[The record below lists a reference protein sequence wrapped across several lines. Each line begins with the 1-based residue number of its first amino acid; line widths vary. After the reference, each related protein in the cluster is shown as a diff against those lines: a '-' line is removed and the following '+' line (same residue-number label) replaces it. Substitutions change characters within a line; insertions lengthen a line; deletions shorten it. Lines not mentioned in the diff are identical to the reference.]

1 MRDVMPMNVDE
12 HLDEVLGIIEKPKK
26 EVVKAERLV
35 PVISDDDSD
44 LDFQYVRE
52 NLYNLIERGQDG
64 LEEMLEIAKSSE
76 HPRAMEVFGQLIGK
90 LTETNKELLNLHKTK
105 KDISQD
111 TSSPK
116 NVSNNLFVGSTAELQ
131 KFLKTGKTIKESDG
145 NEVLP
150 RKS

>member
-1 MRDVMPMNVDE
+1 MRDVMPMSVDD

-26 EVVKAERLV
+26 EVIKTGRFV
-35 PVISDDDSD
+35 PVISADDSETD
-44 LDFQYVRE
+44 YQYARE

-90 LTETNKELLNLHKTK
+90 LTDTNKELLNLHKTK

-111 TSSPK
+111 TSGPK

-131 KFLKTGKTIKESDG
+131 KFLKKGKDIKE
-145 NEVLP
+145 NE
-150 RKS
+150 KEK

>member
-1 MRDVMPMNVDE
+1 MRDVMPMNVDD
-12 HLDEVLGIIEKPKK
+12 HLDEVLGIVEKPKK

>member
-1 MRDVMPMNVDE
+1 MRDVMPMNVDD
-12 HLDEVLGIIEKPKK
+12 HLDEVLGIVEKPKK
-26 EVVKAERLV
+26 EVVKVGRFV
-35 PVISDDDSD
+35 PVISADDSET
-44 LDFQYVRE
+44 DFQYARE

-90 LTETNKELLNLHKTK
+90 LTETNKELLNLHKAK

-111 TSSPK
+111 TSGPK

-131 KFLKTGKTIKESDG
+131 RFLKKGKDIKE
-145 NEVLP
+145 NEEEI
-150 RKS
+150 

>member
-1 MRDVMPMNVDE
+1 MRDVMPMNVDN
-12 HLDEVLGIIEKPKK
+12 HLDEVLGIVEKPKK
-26 EVVKAERLV
+26 EVVKTGRFV
-35 PVISDDDSD
+35 PVISADDSET
-44 LDFQYVRE
+44 DFQYARE

-111 TSSPK
+111 TSGPK

-131 KFLKTGKTIKESDG
+131 RFLKKGKDIKE
-145 NEVLP
+145 NEEEI
-150 RKS
+150 

>member
-1 MRDVMPMNVDE
+1 MRDITPMNVDE
-12 HLDEVLGIIEKPKK
+12 HLDEVLGIVEKPKK
-26 EVVKAERLV
+26 EIVKTERVVPAV
-35 PVISDDDSD
+35 TNDDSET
-44 LDFQYVRE
+44 DFQYARE

-105 KDISQD
+105 KDISQE
-111 TSSPK
+111 TTGPK

-131 KFLKTGKTIKESDG
+131 KFLKTGKTIKET
-145 NEVLP
+145 E
-150 RKS
+150 

>member
-1 MRDVMPMNVDE
+1 MRDITPMNVDE
-12 HLDEVLGIIEKPKK
+12 HLDEVLGIVEKPKK
-26 EVVKAERLV
+26 EIIKTERVVPAV
-35 PVISDDDSD
+35 TNDDSET
-44 LDFQYVRE
+44 DFQYARE

-105 KDISQD
+105 KDISQE
-111 TSSPK
+111 TTGPK

-131 KFLKTGKTIKESDG
+131 KFLKKGKTIKET
-145 NEVLP
+145 E
-150 RKS
+150 

>member
-1 MRDVMPMNVDE
+1 MRDVRPMSVDD

-26 EVVKAERLV
+26 EVVKTDRIV
-35 PVISDDDSD
+35 PVISADDSEI
-44 LDFQYVRE
+44 DFQYARE

-90 LTETNKELLNLHKTK
+90 LTETNKELLNLHKVK

-111 TSSPK
+111 TSGPK

-131 KFLKTGKTIKESDG
+131 KFLKRGKDIKE
-145 NEVLP
+145 NEEE
-150 RKS
+150 

>member
-1 MRDVMPMNVDE
+1 MRDVMPMDVDN
-12 HLDEVLGIIEKPKK
+12 HLDEVLGIVEKPKK
-26 EVVKAERLV
+26 ENVKSEKIVHVVSANDTET
-35 PVISDDDSD
+35 
-44 LDFQYVRE
+44 DFQYVRE

-105 KDISQD
+105 KDISQEV
-111 TSSPK
+111 SGPK

-131 KFLKTGKTIKESDG
+131 KFLKTGKNI
-145 NEVLP
+145 NEND
-150 RKS
+150 

>member
-1 MRDVMPMNVDE
+1 MKDVMPMNVDDP
-12 HLDEVLGIIEKPKK
+12 LDEMLGIVNKPKK
-26 EVVKAERLV
+26 EIVKAERLV
-35 PVISDDDSD
+35 PTISVDDSGD
-44 LDFQYVRE
+44 SEIDFQYVRE

-105 KDISQD
+105 KDISAED
-111 TSSPK
+111 SGPK

-131 KFLKTGKTIKESDG
+131 KFLKTGKTIKE
-145 NEVLP
+145 NE
-150 RKS
+150 